1 MAKPIRYIPEP
12 VAVDTAQ
19 DELHALLETLHERG
33 VLRLLTNLTAE
44 SHGVAQVALEQLDS
58 IQGQNMIGN
67 LTVLLSFLSEI
78 DDEALG
84 KILTGVGRGVNA
96 ASQSQSKRAT
106 PGTFGLV
113 KELNDPD
120 VRRGLNAVLTIL
132 STLGRH
138 LQETQE

>member
-1 MAKPIRYIPEP
+1 MAKPLTYTPEP
-12 VAVDTAQ
+12 VPTDTAQ
-19 DELHALLETLHERG
+19 DELNRLLLTLHERG
-33 VLRLLTNLTAE
+33 VLRLLTNLSAE

-58 IQGQNMIGN
+58 LKGQNLIGN
-67 LTVLLSFLSEI
+67 LTVLLTFLSEI

-96 ASQSQSKRAT
+96 ASQTQSKRDT
-106 PGTFGLV
+106 PGTFKLV

-138 LQETQE
+138 LKETP

>member
-1 MAKPIRYIPEP
+1 MAKPLRYIPEP
-12 VAVDTAQ
+12 VPTDTAQ
-19 DELHALLETLHERG
+19 DELQGLLETLHERG

-58 IQGQNMIGN
+58 LKGQNMLGN
-67 LTVLLSFLSEI
+67 LTVLLTFLSEM

-96 ASQSQSKRAT
+96 ASQSQTKRET

-138 LQETQE
+138 LKEVE

>member
-1 MAKPIRYIPEP
+1 MAKPLRYIPEP

-19 DELHALLETLHERG
+19 DELQALLETLHERG

-58 IQGQNMIGN
+58 VKGQNMMGN
-67 LTVLLSFLSEI
+67 LSVLLSFLSEM
-78 DDEALG
+78 DDEALS
-84 KILTGVGRGVNA
+84 KILTGVARGVNV
-96 ASQSQSKRAT
+96 ASQSRTKNET
-106 PGTFGLV
+106 PNTFKLV

-138 LQETQE
+138 LKETQE

>member
-1 MAKPIRYIPEP
+1 MAKPIRYVPEP
-12 VAVDTAQ
+12 VATDTA
-19 DELHALLETLHERG
+19 ELELQALLETLHERG

-58 IQGQNMIGN
+58 IKGQNMLGN
-67 LTVLLSFLSEI
+67 LTVLLSFLGEM

-84 KILTGVGRGVNA
+84 KLLTGVGRGVNA
-96 ASQSQSKRAT
+96 ASQSQTKKET
-106 PGTFGLV
+106 PNTFKLV

-132 STLGRH
+132 ATLGRH
-138 LQETQE
+138 LKDKS